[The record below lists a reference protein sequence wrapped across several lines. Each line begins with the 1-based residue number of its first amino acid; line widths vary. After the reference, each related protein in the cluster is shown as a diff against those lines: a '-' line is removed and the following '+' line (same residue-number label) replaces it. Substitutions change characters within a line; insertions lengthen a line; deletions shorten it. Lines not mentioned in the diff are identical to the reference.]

1 MKQIVTLFFMLLLAA
16 TFNSC
21 GKGEPF
27 EYEVELQFKVV
38 ANGEVVDVITPSNHE
53 NAFSQTYTVSK
64 FQMLISDI
72 FLSPNAT
79 SSLKSKH
86 VEEAIPP
93 EDIRIAEY
101 HFFDIQDSATHTLTA
116 TANAKYAYLNF
127 RFGLNA
133 DDNTSNSLP
142 SDYDGFFWPPM
153 MGGGYHYMKFEGNT
167 DSTTPTGFAMHAGPN
182 DGIDYSFD
190 VSLPITQSIVNDK
203 MILVVTIDLNNF
215 FSDDFEFTFPIR
227 MIMGNNS
234 AQEKIQANGVDVF
247 ALE

>member
-1 MKQIVTLFFMLLLAA
+1 MSQFGKLCALLMLISLS
-16 TFNSC
+16 SC
-21 GKGEPF
+21 GKGEKF
-27 EYEVELQFKVV
+27 EYDVELQFKVI
-38 ANGEVVDVITPSNHE
+38 ANGEEVDVITPSNHE

-72 FLSPNAT
+72 FLSPNST
-79 SSLKSKH
+79 SSLTAKH
-86 VEEAIPP
+86 SEEEIPP
-93 EDIRIAEY
+93 EDKRIAEY
-101 HFFDIQDSATHTLTA
+101 HYFDIEDSSTHTLTA
-116 TANAKYAYLNF
+116 TANARYSYLNF

-142 SDYDGFFWPPM
+142 SEYDAFFWPPM
-153 MGGGYHYMKFEGNT
+153 MGGGYHYMKFEGNEDAT
-167 DSTTPTGFAMHAGPN
+167 SNSFAMHAGPN

-215 FSDDFEFTFPIR
+215 FSDDFEFTFPISG
-227 MIMGNNS
+227 IMGNNS
-234 AQEKIQANGVDVF
+234 AQEKIQANGDDVF